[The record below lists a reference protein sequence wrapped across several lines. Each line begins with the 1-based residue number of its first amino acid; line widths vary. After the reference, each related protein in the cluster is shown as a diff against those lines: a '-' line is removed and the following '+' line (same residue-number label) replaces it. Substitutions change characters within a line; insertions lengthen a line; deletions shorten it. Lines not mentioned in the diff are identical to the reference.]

1 MYHLINTFKA
11 LYVFNVG
18 QVHKPPLLYHY
29 KQPFYN
35 NVSDVGLVGVDFFFG
50 GHCSWDSPWGLEEL
64 TEEFGIYFDFTSG
77 VEWRYHDRLLICFE
91 NYYFIVILVD

>member
-18 QVHKPPLLYHY
+18 QVHKPPLLYYY

-35 NVSDVGLVGVDFFFG
+35 NVSDVGLVGVDFFF
-50 GHCSWDSPWGLEEL
+50 SVDIALEIHPE
-64 TEEFGIYFDFTSG
+64 D
-77 VEWRYHDRLLICFE
+77 WR
-91 NYYFIVILVD
+91 N